1 MFSDTI
7 TNLIKNIVSI
17 SILSV
22 VLFYQKD
29 ESSTQKKMAPIH
41 KNDQLKRYQKKQLQN
56 RVHAGFLKH
65 STIRLEQTVN
75 DSREL

>member
-1 MFSDTI
+1 MFSNT
-7 TNLIKNIVSI
+7 TTSLIKNIVSI

-29 ESSTQKKMAPIH
+29 EPSIQNKIAPTH
-41 KNDQLKRYQKKQLQN
+41 KNDQLKRYQKKLLKN
-56 RVHAGFLKH
+56 RVHVGFLKY
-65 STIRLEQTVN
+65 SAIRLQQTIN

>member
-1 MFSDTI
+1 MLSDTI
-7 TNLIKNIVSI
+7 TNLIKNIISI

-22 VLFYQKD
+22 VLFYHKD
-29 ESSTQKKMAPIH
+29 ESSIQNKMAPIH
-41 KNDQLKRYQKKQLQN
+41 KNDQLNRYQKKLLQN

-65 STIRLEQTVN
+65 SVIRLEQTVN